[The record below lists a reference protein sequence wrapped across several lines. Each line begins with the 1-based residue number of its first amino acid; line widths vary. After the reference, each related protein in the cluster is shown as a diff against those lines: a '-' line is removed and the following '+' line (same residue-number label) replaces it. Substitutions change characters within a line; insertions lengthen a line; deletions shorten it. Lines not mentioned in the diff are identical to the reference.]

1 MGASVGTET
10 PLRACPIVM
19 ATKCGGALSVIMA
32 EADPEL
38 LRLLK
43 AERLAFERCQ
53 RLRGYPEDIEAVA
66 QALLT
71 EASQAVRDFRAK
83 TFLIRTVTAR
93 R

>member
-1 MGASVGTET
+1 
-10 PLRACPIVM
+10 
-19 ATKCGGALSVIMA
+19 MA